1 LSAPR
6 ASRRPESLQAIEFTG
21 LCHHVCRFICLLF
34 IVYTPAGNWLFGTAP
49 VGMEVWL
56 AALALA
62 VLMGG
67 MEEARKAWLRAVPDR

>member
-1 LSAPR
+1 MNLRVCAALAQTLLTDR
-6 ASRRPESLQAIEFTG
+6 ARS
-21 LCHHVCRFICLLF
+21 HHVCRFICLLF
-34 IVYTPAGNWLFGTAP
+34 IVTTPAGNWLFGTAP
-49 VGMEVWL
+49 VGVEVWL